1 MLRCWLNAKFV
12 DSKYFDLKS
21 KPYSPKVLT
30 TETNSNFYYSR
41 RVKKKNCPSNTRGV
55 IKNKRKYT
63 CKSFLQWPLTH
74 RSISNAAFVHDVTR
88 QCQLSLSV
96 SAMKKLHTHSLVSN
110 DVFSLRKRASS

>member
-41 RVKKKNCPSNTRGV
+41 RVKKKTV
-55 IKNKRKYT
+55 
-63 CKSFLQWPLTH
+63 PLTPEE
-74 RSISNAAFVHDVTR
+74 SLKTSANTPVKAFY
-88 QCQLSLSV
+88 
-96 SAMKKLHTHSLVSN
+96 N
-110 DVFSLRKRASS
+110 GP